1 MSSLQKKTC
10 RFKGR
15 NGDSRWCI
23 YIYLSISTSIPYIY
37 ILQIAWNKLRWQNI
51 PRILGIWLMFRDVPR
66 HCSRSSKISF
76 SQPRHWYP

>member
-1 MSSLQKKTC
+1 MSSLQKKNMSLQGTQW
-10 RFKGR
+10 RFKMM
-15 NGDSRWCI
+15 
-23 YIYLSISTSIPYIY
+23 YIYLSISRSIPYIY